1 MNAKDFELKLSRYV
15 RTESDMDQRIRSLR
29 ETENVFPSARGR
41 HSPDLNARE
50 ATLMLLT
57 LAPCKSV
64 DGGKVASRVNMLP
77 VVPRDGIDVCGTFSD
92 FLSGLIN
99 EQGGAYRAGVDR
111 VEILEDGSAAHVY
124 FKDGRKLLFSAD
136 SIHWNQP
143 SNSYDFMG
151 ESRPERRLR
160 VSFGFIDQ
168 IEIWLNSPEIGALLS
183 DCAP

>member
-1 MNAKDFELKLSRYV
+1 MIDGRGNPAVPHQTVIIRNGKIDWIGDDAK
-15 RTESDMDQRIRSLR
+15 
-29 ETENVFPSARGR
+29 A
-41 HSPDLNARE
+41 
-50 ATLMLLT
+50 
-57 LAPCKSV
+57 
-64 DGGKVASRVNMLP
+64 